1 MVIGVRLPATSRATR
16 CHLSATGARE
26 APGVTKIGLWGGF
39 VSLSRRTILLSGAA
53 IGAAGAVTGLPA
65 AAGAAAGRPL
75 AYPFTL
81 GVASGDPDHEGFVL
95 WTRLAPQPL
104 AEDGLG
110 GMPDRDVPVHWE
122 LAADERFRHVVRRGI
137 AVARARSAHSVHVEL
152 AGLLA
157 GREYFYRFR
166 AERHVS
172 PTGRTRT
179 APAPWTMPAA
189 LAMGFASCSQYE
201 HGYFTAYRRLAET
214 EPELILH
221 LGDYQY
227 EYAPDT
233 YNVPGGNPRDHEGPE
248 TRTLANYRQRHAQY
262 KTDPDLQAAHAV
274 APWAVVF
281 DDHEVE
287 NNWADEV
294 PEAPDP
300 EFPARRAAA
309 FQAYYENMPL
319 RRTSIPR
326 GIDMQLYRRV
336 RWGRLA
342 TFHMLDTRQYRD
354 DQACGDG
361 YRDCAAASDPA
372 RSITGAA
379 QEAWLL
385 DGFRRSDAQWDILG
399 QQVFFAQRDNN
410 SGPLTVTSMDAWDG
424 YVASRDRITRGWLA
438 AGVRNPVVLTG
449 DVHAHWAS
457 DLKLDYADPTSRTV
471 GTELVCSSITSTGDG
486 ADSASGSHPWF
497 AFNPHLRFQNN
508 LRGYVR
514 TTITPG
520 QLTADFDVL
529 PYVSRP
535 DAPAYTRASF
545 VIEDRVP
552 GLHQT
557 ADNPLPSALRGGAP
571 SVDPG
576 QQTVDQET
584 VRP

>member
-1 MVIGVRLPATSRATR
+1 MA
-16 CHLSATGARE
+16 
-26 APGVTKIGLWGGF
+26 
-39 VSLSRRTILLSGAA
+39 LSRRTILLSGAA
-53 IGAAGAVTGLPA
+53 LGGAGAVAGMPPAAGAVAGVPLAT
-65 AAGAAAGRPL
+65 GAAAARPL
-75 AYPFTL
+75 RQDPFTL

-110 GMPDRDVPVHWE
+110 GAPSRPVEVAWE
-122 LAADERFRHVVRRGI
+122 VAADERFRYVVRRGVS
-137 AVARARSAHSVHVEL
+137 VARPESAHSVHVEL
-152 AGLLA
+152 SGLLP

-166 AERHVS
+166 AEGHLS
-172 PTGRTRT
+172 PVGRTRT
-179 APAPWTMPAA
+179 APALGSLPSA
-189 LAMGFASCSQYE
+189 LAMGFVSCSQYE

-227 EYAPDT
+227 EYAKDT
-233 YNVPGGNPRDHEGPE
+233 YTVPGGNPRDHEGPE

-262 KTDPDLQAAHAV
+262 KTDPDLRAAHAV
-274 APWAVVF
+274 APWVVVF

-294 PEAPDP
+294 PEAPDA
-300 EFPARRAAA
+300 EFLARRAAA

-319 RRTSIPR
+319 RRTSVPR
-326 GIDMQLYRRV
+326 GVDMQLYRRV

-361 YRDCAAASDPA
+361 YKSCAAAADPA
-372 RSITGAA
+372 RSITGAE

-385 DGFRRSDAQWDILG
+385 DGFRRSDARWDILG

-410 SGPLTVTSMDAWDG
+410 AGPLTVTSMDAWDG

-471 GTELVCSSITSTGDG
+471 GSELVCSSITSGGDG
-486 ADSASGSHPWF
+486 ADSATGSHPWL
-497 AFNPHLRFQNN
+497 AFNPHLRFHNN

-514 TTITPG
+514 TTVTPG

-529 PYVSRP
+529 PYVSREG
-535 DAPAYTRASF
+535 APAHTRASF

-552 GLHQT
+552 GLHRT
-557 ADNPLPSALRGGAP
+557 ADNPLPSAARTTVPPADQGR
-571 SVDPG
+571 
-576 QQTVDQET
+576 QTVEQET
-584 VRP
+584 RRP